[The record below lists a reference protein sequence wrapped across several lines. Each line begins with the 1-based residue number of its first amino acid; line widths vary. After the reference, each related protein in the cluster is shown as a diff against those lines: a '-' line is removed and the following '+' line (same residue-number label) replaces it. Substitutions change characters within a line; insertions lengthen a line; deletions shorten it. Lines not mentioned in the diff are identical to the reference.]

1 MAWNTIELTHD
12 TPLIPAVEEDTRYY
26 FVHSYYMKCARS
38 ENVLAETEY
47 GIRYTSAV
55 CHENIFGTQFH
66 PEKSHRF
73 GISMMTGFA
82 AL

>member
-1 MAWNTIELTHD
+1 M
-12 TPLIPAVEEDTRYY
+12 IPAVDEDTRYY
-26 FVHSYYMKCARS
+26 FVHSYYMKCAQR
-38 ENVLAETEY
+38 ENVLAKTEY

-55 CHENIFGTQFH
+55 WRDNIFGTQFH

-73 GISMMTGFA
+73 GIRMMTGFS